1 MPDAPDALTA
11 TGVTKRFG
19 AVVALSDARLRVGRG
34 EVHALLGANGCGK
47 STLCKIIAGTVA
59 RDSGDIRVDGEARPL
74 ASPRAA
80 EAAGIAIFYQELS
93 LVPQLTV
100 AENIHL
106 GHEPRGAG
114 GFVDRTARDESTDHL
129 IGRFAGVAGDTF
141 SAKTRVADLSP
152 DQRQIT
158 EILKV
163 LARRPR
169 LIIFDEATA
178 ALDRRQVDV
187 FFSIVRDLRAEGVSS
202 IFISHRL
209 DEVFAVADRI
219 TVMRNG
225 ETVGDFAVAETDPE
239 AIVRE
244 MVGDVRLG
252 PRPGKRPAAGGEP
265 RLVVDG
271 VGGGRLKDVRF
282 TARKG
287 EILGLGGLQGQGQKR
302 LLAGLFGAEPF
313 TSGAVLLD
321 GAPVAPRRP
330 ADAIRAGFGLV
341 SGDRGRDAA
350 FPGRSILENAAM
362 ASLVREKAH
371 LILARRLSARFDRML
386 AGLKTRYAGLGAP
399 IGSLS
404 GGNQQKIFIAR
415 WLAARPLVLLLDD
428 PTKGIDLGAKAD
440 FFAII
445 RALAETGTTVLIYSS
460 EDADLL
466 SLCQRVL
473 VFNGGRIT
481 ADLSGPALD
490 AVGLTRAAYGE
501 AA

>member
-1 MPDAPDALTA
+1 MPPALEA
-11 TGVTKRFG
+11 SGVTKRFG
-19 AVVALSDARLRVGRG
+19 AVVALNDARLTVGRG

-59 RDSGDIRVDGEARPL
+59 RDDGEIRVAGEARAL

-80 EAAGIAIFYQELS
+80 EAAGIALYYQELS

-100 AENIHL
+100 AENVFL
-106 GHEPRGAG
+106 GHEPRGFG
-114 GFVDRTARDESTDHL
+114 GFVDETTLNDRTDLL
-129 IGRFAGVAGDTF
+129 IGRFAGVAGEGFT
-141 SAKTRVADLSP
+141 ARTRVSDLSP

-163 LARRPR
+163 LARKPR

-187 FFSIVRDLRAEGVSS
+187 FFSIMKDLRAEGISS

-209 DEVFAVADRI
+209 DEVFRVADRI

-225 ETVGDFAVAETDPE
+225 ATVADFATAETTPE

-252 PRPGKRPAAGGEP
+252 PKGGTAAPAEAAEI
-265 RLVVDG
+265 RLSVEG
-271 VGGGRLKDVRF
+271 VTGGRLQGVSF
-282 TARKG
+282 AARRG

-302 LLAGLFGAEPF
+302 LLAGLFGADPF
-313 TSGAVLLD
+313 TGGRVLLD
-321 GAPVAPRRP
+321 GEPVAPRRP
-330 ADAIRAGFGLV
+330 ADAIAAGFGLV
-341 SGDRGRDAA
+341 SGDRARDAA

-362 ASLVREKAH
+362 ASLVRDKAR
-371 LILARRLSARFDRML
+371 LILLGPLRSRFSRTLS
-386 AGLKTRYAGLGAP
+386 GLKTRYAGLNAP

-415 WLAARPLVLLLDD
+415 WLAARPSVLLLDD

-440 FFAII
+440 FFAIV
-445 RALAETGTTVLIYSS
+445 RALAGTGATILIYSS

-466 SLCQRVL
+466 SLCHRVL

-481 ADLSGPALD
+481 ADLTGSTLD
-490 AVGLTRAAYGE
+490 AMALTRAAYGE